1 MKHVFHFLLPAMAG
15 VALLVACAK
24 EIDSPVTLEPEEK
37 SDKPLV
43 EVRFKASNP
52 NSPGTRTSMSETAE
66 GYVPTWNAG
75 DKIGATSLV
84 FEEVEDEWGY
94 EELLS
99 TVYPFETAEGG
110 YSATFSGK
118 LQADNTYHFFYPAQY
133 RSPYMEEGGGW
144 VDVSVA
150 DSGDAKDVKAL
161 SGRVVTRSP
170 EGEGDDE
177 DEDEYPEF
185 QESQVFPLY
194 YLYELDANTGEWEEV
209 YSEDEEERI
218 PAATTSVPAIQY
230 PQAGSFDGYADIMVA
245 TNTVDVPLPESGVST
260 VEIETSPEFK
270 RLVSF
275 LKTSVKDQTGG
286 WFEGQHIQSIYLETE
301 NSGEDHLTLPNGGYI
316 DLKNKKIGFEYR
328 ANARVEARY
337 TEDTWYTPASD
348 GSQSTYFV
356 VLPGKIHAQ
365 TEWGEANTLFFGG
378 ETEDVR
384 FRKIVTLPSDIILEE
399 GKVTSLSFKITQ
411 AEASKRPVVSALD
424 IEGETASFDIG
435 GRTKVIGFTPSWVDD
450 GKGMWAAEEIL
461 NPKLITI
468 TSSNS
473 QVAVASIVKY
483 EEEYVTSYK
492 EDTPFLTYYVQLNPV
507 SKGTATIT
515 VSYGSV
521 SGSFTVSVD
530 DPENLT
536 FADPA
541 VKAVLVNLQGWDSNL
556 EENVNWDYNG
566 DGEISVN
573 EAKDIT
579 EIPSYAF
586 DGNTD
591 IVSFDELATYF
602 PNVRSIS
609 SGAFRGCTKLASIT
623 FPEGLMGIYSEA
635 FSGCTS
641 LLPGGLTLPDN
652 CTSIGEKAFRECTA
666 LTEIHLS
673 ATQSVGIG
681 PYAFSYCKNVTNVT
695 GLDASEDGRCIIQGD
710 GNLFYFFPAGLTSYK
725 FPASV
730 KHILYS
736 YQTSYA
742 LDLMQT
748 NPNLKVLDFSDTGM
762 TAYDSDTNSQVT
774 GYSQVER
781 IILPR
786 GMTSFADYCFG
797 GSIKDVVFTAPNVPR
812 IGSYPFS
819 SASNVVNF
827 YVPFQSYDLYRDAF
841 SSYETFTSKA
851 KPDIT
856 DVVCTGFSITA
867 SDVHG
872 RESNTKIDWTYN
884 FNGTRYTGEAVTGQ
898 VLTGTVISEDF
909 GQNEASSPR
918 TVTVSYS
925 MLGQTASC
933 QITQGAWDTNWVSA
947 QPDGTQWR
955 KATSITSVEG
965 VPFAFNLYESDSNY
979 SLQDGN
985 ADIRILVE
993 GYQHKAIT
1001 FYVNSS
1007 GHNSYSYLWV
1017 MKANREPLQYMYNS
1031 KDNAD
1036 DIIMRTYKH
1045 FDERDGIGP
1054 AGNKFSHYIK
1064 VTVDDVSDGDVIW
1077 VQYGKSE
1084 NWWNKPWNGRGFV
1097 LMPLVQD

>member
-185 QESQVFPLY
+185 QESQVFPLN
-194 YLYELDANTGEWEEV
+194 YLYELDANTGEWKEV

-245 TNTVDVPLPESGVST
+245 TNTVDVPLPDTGTST
-260 VEIETSPEFK
+260 VEIETSPSFK
-270 RLVSF
+270 RLISF
-275 LKTSVKDQTGG
+275 LKTSIKDQTNG
-286 WFEGQHIQSIYLETE
+286 WFEGQHIQSVYLYTDFY
-301 NSGEDHLTLPNGGYI
+301 EDRLTLPNGGFI
-316 DLKNKKIGFEYR
+316 DLLNNRIGYQGR
-328 ANARVEARY
+328 ASSSVEARY

-356 VLPGKIHAQ
+356 VLPGKIHARCD
-365 TEWGEANTLFFGG
+365 GEANWLVFGG

-384 FRKIVTLPSDIILEE
+384 FRKEVALPEDIILEE

-411 AEASKRPVVSALD
+411 AQASRRPVVNAID
-424 IEGETASFDIG
+424 IDGEEAAFDIG
-435 GRTKVIGFTPSWVDD
+435 GRPKEIGFTPSWEDD
-450 GKGMWAAEEIL
+450 DKGFWRAEEIV
-461 NPKLITI
+461 NPELISI
-468 TSSNS
+468 TSSKP
-473 QVAVASIVKY
+473 QVATASIITY
-483 EEEYVTSYK
+483 EDYEGTQYQTSYV
-492 EDTPFLTYYVQLNPV
+492 EGTPFLSYFMRVIPV

-515 VSYGSV
+515 VSYGNLFS
-521 SGSFTVSVD
+521 SFTVSVE
-530 DPENLT
+530 DPEYIT
-536 FADPA
+536 FADPQVA
-541 VKAVLVNLQGWDSNL
+541 AIAPTLDD
-556 EENVNWDYNG
+556 WDYNE
-566 DGEISVN
+566 DGYISIN

-579 EIPSYAF
+579 FIPANAF
-586 DGNTD
+586 AGNTE
-591 IVSFDELATYF
+591 IQTFNELATYF
-602 PNVRSIS
+602 TNLQYINSQ
-609 SGAFRGCTKLASIT
+609 AFSGCTGLTSII
-623 FPEGLMGIYSEA
+623 FPEGLQSIYSEA
-635 FSGCTS
+635 FLGCTS

-652 CTSIGEKAFRECTA
+652 CGTIGQKAFSQCTA

-673 ATQSVGIG
+673 SDKSLQIG
-681 PYAFSYCKNVTNVT
+681 PYAFSHCDNVTNVT

-710 GNLFYFFPAGLTSYK
+710 GDLFYFFPAGLTSYK

-786 GMTSFADYCFG
+786 GMKSFADYCFG
-797 GSIKDVVFTAPNVPR
+797 GSIKDVVFTSPTVPAR
-812 IGSYPFS
+812 GSYPFA
-819 SASNVVNF
+819 SAGHVENF
-827 YVPFQSYDLYRDAF
+827 YVPFQSYDRYMEAF
-841 SSYETFTSKA
+841 ASYDTFTSKA
-851 KPDIT
+851 KPDVT

-867 SDVHG
+867 DDVHG
-872 RESNTKIDWTYN
+872 RESKTTIHWTYAYT
-884 FNGTRYTGEAVTGQ
+884 GTRYDGESVTGQ
-898 VLTGTVISEDF
+898 LTGTVVSEEF
-909 GQNEASSPR
+909 GQNTNSSPR

-925 MLGQTASC
+925 MLGESASC
-933 QITQGAWDTNWVSA
+933 ELTQAAWETEWVSA
-947 QPDGTQWR
+947 QPDGTEWR
-955 KATSITSVEG
+955 EATSITSVEG
-965 VPFAFNLYESDSNY
+965 VPFAYNLYESDSNY
-979 SLQDGN
+979 AENIWSGN
-985 ADIRILVE
+985 ANIQILVE
-993 GYQHKAIT
+993 GYQHKTIT

-1007 GHNSYSYLWV
+1007 GRSIQSYLWV
-1017 MKANREPLQYMYNS
+1017 MKPNKEPLPYMFDSSN
-1031 KDNAD
+1031 NAD
-1036 DIIMRTYKH
+1036 DIIIKTDWRYG
-1045 FDERDGIGP
+1045 EDGKCGP
-1054 AGNKFSHYIK
+1054 SGKKFSHYLK
-1064 VTVDDVSDGDVIW
+1064 VTVPDVSDGDVIW
-1077 VQYGKSE
+1077 VQFGKNDSYWDNE
-1084 NWWNKPWNGRGFV
+1084 PGRGFL